1 MSEQLRETL
10 YFGENDCRR
19 YLSEEEYQQLVALH
33 DKITTGRLGDN
44 KMAVFGIF
52 VREGHAQ
59 YPAISMLYNMSPMGD
74 HPLLVMPSDDWYHPI
89 NELLLKR
96 ERGPEY
102 EAENDITQRSVAT
115 LHLLRAKYEPMISA
129 LARAIRKATV
139 DAATEIALEA
149 NQFADLASRGA
160 ASGDPEFAAQCQRA
174 WEAHD
179 EGFDLTMSALQCA
192 RERLLEAGFH
202 LGRVTNTNY
211 QHVGRRGFAV
221 AG

>member
-1 MSEQLRETL
+1 MTNQLRETL
-10 YFGENDCRR
+10 YFGDADCSQ
-19 YLSEEEYQQLVALH
+19 YLTEAEYEQLVALH
-33 DKITTGRLGDN
+33 DKITTGRLNDN
-44 KMAVFGIF
+44 KMAMFGVF
-52 VREGHAQ
+52 VHEGHAE

-89 NELLLKR
+89 HELLLKR

-115 LHLLRAKYEPMISA
+115 LHLLRAKYAPMISA
-129 LARAIRKATV
+129 LASAVRKATV
-139 DAATEIALEA
+139 DAATDIALEA